1 MTDLDITNLDII
13 NDQILT
19 VLFNCKAMG
28 LLSEIQFD
36 ILRSDLKGIV
46 DGSID
51 ERVATEEEIEFNRGE
66 NI

>member
-13 NDQILT
+13 NDSILT

-28 LLSEIQFD
+28 LLNEIQFD

-51 ERVATEEEIEFNRGE
+51 ERVATTEEIEWE
-66 NI
+66 KQT